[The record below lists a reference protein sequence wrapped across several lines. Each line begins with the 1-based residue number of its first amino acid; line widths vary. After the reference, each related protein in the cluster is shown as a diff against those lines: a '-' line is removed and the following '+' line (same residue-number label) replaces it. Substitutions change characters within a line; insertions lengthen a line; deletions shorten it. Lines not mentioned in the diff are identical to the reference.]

1 MALFGKKRKKQRLK
15 QLAAAEIHSLQA
27 KSHRPAAEKRLTV
40 SAVSKFSVRA
50 VSPVI
55 SFMTTP

>member
-15 QLAAAEIHSLQA
+15 SPAVVEVHSPQA
-27 KSHRPAAEKRLTV
+27 KSHRPAAEKRVAV